1 MIRLI
6 SKARTLHSSLKFQMQ
21 LPCAGEPDGNPASAE
36 AIATTLLAP
45 DRIHG
50 VRPPTRNLPVRRHVR
65 MGNGQQVSSKLA
77 AQLFWNS
84 ASAWPLGHVS
94 GVSNPSPD
102 GRSFQNPHFIFIAQV
117 LGFR

>member
-1 MIRLI
+1 
-6 SKARTLHSSLKFQMQ
+6 
-21 LPCAGEPDGNPASAE
+21 
-36 AIATTLLAP
+36 
-45 DRIHG
+45 
-50 VRPPTRNLPVRRHVR
+50 
-65 MGNGQQVSSKLA
+65 MGNGQQVSSKPA
-77 AQLFWNS
+77 RDFRNS